1 MNIFRIGV
9 ERVMV
14 TYYIYLIGLFHF
26 QAKFVGNMFYGYR
39 NDSHKQIMEIEISIN
54 L

>member
-1 MNIFRIGV
+1 MNIFRIGG

-14 TYYIYLIGLFHF
+14 TYYIYIIGLFHF

-39 NDSHKQIMEIEISIN
+39 HNSHTQITKIEILID

>member
-1 MNIFRIGV
+1 MNIFRIGG

-14 TYYIYLIGLFHF
+14 TYYIYLIGLLYF
-26 QAKFVGNMFYGYR
+26 QAKFVNNTFNGYR
-39 NDSHKQIMEIEISIN
+39 HDSHKQIMEIEILIN